1 MDRKT
6 NLHLGSGNGVTQSD
20 EYSYTT
26 RTTPSCPVTARLAIN
41 TRSWLS
47 YGPGRHLLLF
57 HKILQRSHHQTRKP
71 DHRHIRH
78 SRRTIPSRRARYRT
92 ADALCVFPVI
102 SAVPPVV
109 VAVVVVARGLL
120 VPVAATAAQAFVA
133 VTGVYV
139 SLLEERAATQI
150 SLEAFWTSV
159 HEH

>member
-1 MDRKT
+1 MALADT
-6 NLHLGSGNGVTQSD
+6 FCCS
-20 EYSYTT
+20 T
-26 RTTPSCPVTARLAIN
+26 RFYNAAITKPANPTIAIFVTAGAPFPVVELDTA
-41 TRSWLS
+41 
-47 YGPGRHLLLF
+47 P
-57 HKILQRSHHQTRKP
+57 
-71 DHRHIRH
+71 
-78 SRRTIPSRRARYRT
+78 
-92 ADALCVFPVI
+92 ADALCVFPVVP
-102 SAVPPVV
+102 AVPPVV